1 MEAHMSLSNPVIE
14 CLMNHRS
21 VRKFKP
27 EPVPEETI
35 ETILRAGTRAA
46 TAGSIQP
53 YAFIVIDNPDVM
65 KEVSYIDGPLAIVA
79 VVDQYRVKRYYESN
93 GAPFYN
99 DQAINLF
106 ISYWD
111 ATIALHNVVIAA
123 ESLGLG
129 GVYIGMVLSQNL
141 QESLGVPEYVV
152 PAGLVTLGFPDEEPD
167 LRPRLPLE
175 AVVHRNGYR
184 SPSDEEI
191 ASWYREGDE
200 TWLDRFNNE
209 WSEERRSEFVERGID
224 NRAKHWT
231 IGHYTKEF
239 TKRETEGVLANLE
252 RAGFRV
258 TGTAG

>member
-1 MEAHMSLSNPVIE
+1 MRPANPVLD

-27 EPVPEETI
+27 DPIPEQTI
-35 ETILRAGTRAA
+35 ETILHAGTRAA

-53 YAFIVIDNPDVM
+53 YAFIVIDDPEVL
-65 KEVSYIDGPLAIVA
+65 KKVSYIDGPLAIVA
-79 VVDQYRVKRYYESN
+79 VVDQYRVKRYYEAN

-106 ISYWD
+106 ISCWD

-129 GVYIGMVLSQNL
+129 GVYIGMILSQNL
-141 QESLGVPEYVV
+141 QESLGAPEYVV
-152 PAGLVTLGFPDEEPD
+152 PAGLVTLGFPDEEPE

-175 AVVHRNGYR
+175 AIVHRNGYR
-184 SPSDEEI
+184 VPSNEEI

-200 TWLDRFNNE
+200 AWLRRFEDE
-209 WSEERRSEFVERGID
+209 WTEERRAEFLERGID

-231 IGHYTKEF
+231 IGHYTEEF
-239 TKRETEGVLANLE
+239 TKRETAGLLAGLE

-258 TGTAG
+258 TGPSD

>member
-1 MEAHMSLSNPVIE
+1 MTPSNPVID

-46 TAGSIQP
+46 TGGGIQP
-53 YAFIVIDNPDVM
+53 YAFIVIDDPEVL
-65 KEVSYIDGPLAIVA
+65 KKVSYISGPLAIVA
-79 VVDQYRVKRYYESN
+79 VVDQYRVKRYYEAN

-99 DQAINLF
+99 DRAINLF
-106 ISYWD
+106 VSYWD
-111 ATIALHNVVIAA
+111 ATIALHNCVIAA

-129 GVYIGMVLSQNL
+129 GVYIGMVLSQDL
-141 QESLGVPEYVV
+141 TESLGLPEHVV
-152 PAGLVTLGFPDEEPD
+152 AAGLVTLGVPDEEPE
-167 LRPRLPLE
+167 LSPRLPLD

-184 SPSDEEI
+184 VPSDEDI

-200 TWLDRFNNE
+200 AWLERFEKE
-209 WSEERRSEFVERGID
+209 WDEERRAKLLERGID

-231 IGHYTKEF
+231 IGHYTEEF
-239 TKRETEGVLANLE
+239 TKRVSEGLLANLK

-258 TGTAG
+258 IGTDD

>member
-1 MEAHMSLSNPVIE
+1 MNKANPVID

-27 EPVPEETI
+27 EPIPEETI

-53 YAFIVIDNPDVM
+53 YAFIVIDDPEVM
-65 KEVSYIDGPLAIVA
+65 KKVSYIEGPLAIVA
-79 VVDQYRVKRYYESN
+79 VVDQYRVKRYYELN

-141 QESLGVPEYVV
+141 GESLGVPEYVV
-152 PAGLVTLGFPDEEPD
+152 PAGLVTLGVPDEEPE

-184 SPSDEEI
+184 VPSDEEV
-191 ASWYREGDE
+191 AAWYQDGDDAWRE
-200 TWLDRFNNE
+200 RFENE
-209 WSEERRSEFVERGID
+209 WSEERRAKFLEQGID
-224 NRAKHWT
+224 HRAKHWT
-231 IGHYTKEF
+231 IGHYTEEF
-239 TKRETEGVLANLE
+239 TRREAEGLLANVK
-252 RAGFRV
+252 RARFHL
-258 TGTAG
+258 TQEAA

>member
-1 MEAHMSLSNPVIE
+1 MTANNPVID

-21 VRKFKP
+21 IRKFKP
-27 EPVPEETI
+27 RPIPEETI
-35 ETILRAGTRAA
+35 ETILRAGIRAA
-46 TAGSIQP
+46 TAGGIQP
-53 YAFIVIDNPDVM
+53 YALIVIDDPTVL
-65 KEVSYIDGPLAIVA
+65 KKVSYIEGPIAIVA

-99 DQAINLF
+99 DRAINLF

-129 GVYIGMVLSQNL
+129 GVYIGMILSQNL
-141 QESLGVPEYVV
+141 QETLGVPEYVV
-152 PAGLVTLGFPDEEPD
+152 PAGLVTLGYPDEEPG

-184 SPSDEEI
+184 IPSDEEV
-191 ASWYREGDE
+191 AAWYRDGDAA
-200 TWLDRFNNE
+200 WRDRFENE
-209 WSEERRSEFVERGID
+209 LSEEQRRKLLERGID
-224 NRAKHWT
+224 NRAKQWT
-231 IGHYTKEF
+231 IGHYTEAF
-239 TKRETEGVLANLE
+239 TEQETKGLVANLQ

-258 TGTAG
+258 TGSAD

>member
-1 MEAHMSLSNPVIE
+1 MPPSNPVID

-21 VRKFKP
+21 IRKFKH
-27 EPVPEETI
+27 EPIPEETI

-46 TAGSIQP
+46 TGGRIQP
-53 YAFIVIDNPDVM
+53 YAFIVLDDPVLL
-65 KEVSYIDGPLAIVA
+65 KKVSYIDGPLAIVA
-79 VVDQYRVKRYYESN
+79 VVDQYRVKRYYEAN

-99 DQAINLF
+99 DRAINLF

-111 ATIALHNVVIAA
+111 ATIALHNCVIAA

-152 PAGLVTLGFPDEEPD
+152 PAGLVALGVPDEEPE

-184 SPSDEEI
+184 IPTDQQL
-191 ASWYREGDE
+191 ADWYREGDE
-200 TWLDRFNNE
+200 E
-209 WSEERRSEFVERGID
+209 WRHQFETAWPEERRLKFLERGID

-231 IGHYTKEF
+231 IGHYTEEF
-239 TKRETEGVLANLE
+239 TRNESAGLLANME
-252 RAGFRV
+252 RAGFRL
-258 TGTAG
+258 AGADS

>member
-1 MEAHMSLSNPVIE
+1 VSARNPVID

-21 VRKFKP
+21 VRRFKP
-27 EPVPEETI
+27 EPIPEETI
-35 ETILRAGTRAA
+35 KTILRAGTRAA

-53 YAFIVIDNPDVM
+53 YAFIVIDDPEVM
-65 KEVSYIDGPLAIVA
+65 KKVSYIEGPLAIVA

-152 PAGLVTLGFPDEEPD
+152 PAGLVTLGVPNEEPE

-175 AVVHRNGYR
+175 AVVHRNRYR
-184 SPSDEEI
+184 IPSDEDV

-200 TWLDRFNNE
+200 VWRDRFENE
-209 WSEERRSEFVERGID
+209 WDEARRSKLLERGID
-224 NRAKHWT
+224 HRAKHWT
-231 IGHYTKEF
+231 IGHYTEEF
-239 TKRETEGVLANLE
+239 TKRESEGLVANVR
-252 RAGFRV
+252 RAGFRL
-258 TGTAG
+258 GEEAG

>member
-1 MEAHMSLSNPVIE
+1 MVNSNSVID
-14 CLMNHRS
+14 CLANHRS

-27 EPVPEETI
+27 EPIPEETI

-53 YAFIVIDNPDVM
+53 YAFIVIDDPEVL
-65 KEVSYIDGPLAIVA
+65 KKVSYIEGPLAIVA
-79 VVDQYRVKRYYESN
+79 VVDQYRVKRYYELN

-99 DQAINLF
+99 DRAINLL

-111 ATIALHNVVIAA
+111 ATIALHNCVIAA

-152 PAGLVTLGFPDEEPD
+152 PAGLVTLGVPDEEPE

-184 SPSDEEI
+184 IPSDEEI

-200 TWLDRFNNE
+200 AWLERFENE
-209 WSEERRSEFVERGID
+209 WPEERRAKFLEQGID

-231 IGHYTKEF
+231 IGHYTEEF
-239 TKRETEGVLANLE
+239 TQREAEGLLANLK

-258 TGTAG
+258 TGAAD

>member
-1 MEAHMSLSNPVIE
+1 MNPSNPVID

-27 EPVPEETI
+27 DPIPEETI

-46 TAGSIQP
+46 TARSIQP
-53 YAFIVIDNPDVM
+53 YAFIVIDDPALL
-65 KEVSYIDGPLAIVA
+65 KKVSYIDGPLAIVA
-79 VVDQYRVKRYYESN
+79 VVDQYRVKRYYEAN

-99 DQAINLF
+99 DQASNLF

-129 GVYIGMVLSQNL
+129 GVYIGMVLSQDL
-141 QESLGVPEYVV
+141 TESLGVPEYVV
-152 PAGLVTLGFPDEEPD
+152 PAGLVTLGVPDEEPE

-175 AVVHRNGYR
+175 AVVHRNGYQV
-184 SPSDEEI
+184 PSDEEVT
-191 ASWYREGDE
+191 AWYRDGDE
-200 TWLDRFNNE
+200 AWLERFENE
-209 WSEERRSEFVERGID
+209 WSEKRRNKFLERGID

-231 IGHYTKEF
+231 IGHYTEEF
-239 TKRETEGVLANLE
+239 TKRETEGLLASLK

-258 TGTAG
+258 VGADD

>member
-1 MEAHMSLSNPVIE
+1 MSPTNPVID

-21 VRKFKP
+21 IRTFKD
-27 EPVPEETI
+27 EPIPEETI
-35 ETILRAGTRAA
+35 ETILHAGIRAA
-46 TAGSIQP
+46 TGGRIQP
-53 YAFIVIDNPDVM
+53 YAFIVLDDPEIL
-65 KEVSYIDGPLAIVA
+65 KTISYIPGPLAIVA
-79 VVDQYRVKRYYESN
+79 VVDQYRVKRYYEAN

-111 ATIALHNVVIAA
+111 ATIALHNCVIAA

-152 PAGLVTLGFPDEEPD
+152 PAGLVTIGVPDEEPE

-175 AVVHRNGYR
+175 AIVHRNRYR
-184 SPSDEEI
+184 IPSDEDI
-191 ASWYREGDE
+191 AEWYRDGDDA
-200 TWLDRFNNE
+200 WQRAFNTE
-209 WSEERRSEFVERGID
+209 WDEEKRAKFVERGID
-224 NRAKHWT
+224 NRAKNWT
-231 IGHYTKEF
+231 IGHYTEAF
-239 TKRETEGVLANLE
+239 TKGESAGLIANLQ

-258 TGTAG
+258 TGTDA